1 MAPKKN
7 IQLSS
12 TRGRRKGKKTPS
24 SSSSKA
30 ADPYVD
36 IPADTGLPDT
46 PVATL
51 ATPATHVATLATL
64 GDVLERTRSP
74 TPPRERSRESSVS
87 SCVSAAV
94 SALPAWLMTRGRR
107 RRKGPRRVPATSAS
121 PMRS

>member
-36 IPADTGLPDT
+36 LPADTGLPDT

-51 ATPATHVATLATL
+51 ATPATHVATPATL
-64 GDVLERTRSP
+64 GDVLLKYAGGTLAERWPYASFT
-74 TPPRERSRESSVS
+74 
-87 SCVSAAV
+87 
-94 SALPAWLMTRGRR
+94 LN
-107 RRKGPRRVPATSAS
+107 TSLNRQAHANMS
-121 PMRS
+121 IYVVHTSDIG